1 MLLVY
6 EVHPCSCQVWWG
18 VPEIQ
23 TFGRLRH
30 EDHQFQAVLATQ
42 RNNRT
47 QYATAQGLQHTG
59 PSSGT
64 FSASPPISSS
74 VPQNEGDSS
83 QWISH
88 PQALSTSSCW
98 RPHASTAMYPIKR
111 GSPHTA
117 RSRQRSRGRNE
128 AVFVGVHG
136 GSGG

>member
-64 FSASPPISSS
+64 FSAPPPSPAQCLRMRET
-74 VPQNEGDSS
+74 VPSGYPTLKPSLLLPAGDPM
-83 QWISH
+83 H
-88 PQALSTSSCW
+88 PQPCTLSKE
-98 RPHASTAMYPIKR
+98 A
-111 GSPHTA
+111 PHTQLGA
-117 RSRQRSRGRNE
+117 GKGPV
-128 AVFVGVHG
+128 AGMKLCL
-136 GSGG
+136 